1 MGTRQSKEIPRASP
15 LGCILV
21 HWKEIVGAG
30 GTENKRTLIKYCT
43 QWWPLYKL
51 ENEAKWPSNGTLDYN
66 TLLQLMLFLRREGK
80 WEEVSYAD
88 AFFSLRK
95 HPEWQRDCGIK
106 PPSDPMVLALEKE
119 NNKGRRRIKR
129 CCSSC
134 SIGQRCTRSD
144 KVYQAAAQG
153 QDDDELTDL
162 LKPPLRRQEEDADSE
177 GTPTPTSSPPGSPV
191 SSQTRKQEPHWN
203 PNRTAELKKLK
214 GYQEWIAKGVERA
227 IPKTLNW
234 SALYAIRQSPSES
247 PSEFLDRLRD
257 AMRRNT
263 SLDPETEVGLQ
274 QLVSL
279 FLGQSTGDIR
289 RKLQKL
295 QGPEGRNLETLL
307 DAAWKV
313 FSNREESYKQGMRK
327 LVAVVKEGNREK
339 LRQGPPRR
347 GPPRQGPP
355 WLGRDQCTICGRF
368 GHWKNECPERRQED
382 HQNKG
387 NRGRGRVVAHVKED

>member
-191 SSQTRKQEPHWN
+191 SSRTRKQ
-203 PNRTAELKKLK
+203 
-214 GYQEWIAKGVERA
+214 G
-227 IPKTLNW
+227 
-234 SALYAIRQSPSES
+234 PSES

-307 DAAWKV
+307 DAAWRV
-313 FSNREESYKQGMRK
+313 FSNREEGYKQGMRK
-327 LVAVVKEGNREK
+327 LVAVVREGNREK

-355 WLGRDQCTICGRF
+355 RLGRDQCAICGRF

>member
-1 MGTRQSKEIPRASP
+1 MAP
-15 LGCILV
+15 LREAVAPDGD
-21 HWKEIVGAG
+21 
-30 GTENKRTLIKYCT
+30 TMLIRVPFSTADLDAWY
-43 QWWPLYKL
+43 
-51 ENEAKWPSNGTLDYN
+51 NVAKNY
-66 TLLQLMLFLRREGK
+66 R
-80 WEEVSYAD
+80 
-88 AFFSLRK
+88 
-95 HPEWQRDCGIK
+95 
-106 PPSDPMVLALEKE
+106 SDPAGTAECLRLIIKQHNPDWADIQLLLGGLTETERQLVLKTA
-119 NNKGRRRIKR
+119 R
-129 CCSSC
+129 
-134 SIGQRCTRSD
+134 
-144 KVYQAAAQG
+144 
-153 QDDDELTDL
+153 DL
-162 LKPPLRRQEEDADSE
+162 AEDYYKTQQLDVKDYFPL
-177 GTPTPTSSPPGSPV
+177 
-191 SSQTRKQEPHWN
+191 QEPHWN

-234 SALYAIRQSPSES
+234 SALYAIRQGPSES

-263 SLDPETEVGLQ
+263 SLDPETEVGVQ

-307 DAAWKV
+307 DAAWRV
-313 FSNREESYKQGMRK
+313 FSNREEGYKQGMRK

-355 WLGRDQCTICGRF
+355 RLGRDQCAICGRF
-368 GHWKNECPERRQED
+368 GHWENECPERRQED